1 MIKIMFVCLGNI
13 CRSPMAEF
21 MMKDYVKKLGREQ
34 DFYIDSSATSFEE
47 IGNPVHYGTARVL
60 DRLGINYSKKR
71 AKKLLKEDYKNFDY
85 FIGMDRANKR
95 DMLRLFDGD
104 KDNKVRLLLDFT
116 DASRDIA
123 DPWYT
128 DNFIATENDVR
139 VGIIGLYEFLTK

>member
-1 MIKIMFVCLGNI
+1 MFVCLGNI

>member
-116 DASRDIA
+116 DTSRDIA

-128 DNFIATENDVR
+128 GNFIATENDVR